1 MKEKR
6 RKRRKRIRE
15 GKKKKKKKMGKII
28 NTEIF
33 GKIIKDN
40 L

>member
-15 GKKKKKKKMGKII
+15 GKKKKKWEKFI